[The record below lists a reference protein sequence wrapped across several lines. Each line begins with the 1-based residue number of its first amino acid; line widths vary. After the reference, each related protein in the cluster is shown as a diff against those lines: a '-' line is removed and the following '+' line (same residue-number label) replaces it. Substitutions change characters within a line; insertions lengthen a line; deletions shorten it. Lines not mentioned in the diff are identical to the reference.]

1 MKTKEEKQLMQLRYL
16 IKEFY
21 PHANDIYVDD
31 VEERIYFTDLYDGYE
46 MQARIDR
53 DAEEVVFQYQQNEE
67 WYLADTAS
75 FEQVNEVNEILIF

>member
-1 MKTKEEKQLMQLRYL
+1 MKTLEEKQFMQLRYL

-21 PHANDIYVDD
+21 PHAHDIYTDD
-31 VEERIYFTDLYDGYE
+31 VEERIYFTDLNDGFE

-53 DAEEVVFQYQQNEE
+53 DAEEVVFQYQQGED

-75 FEQVNEVNEILIF
+75 FKKVNEVNEGVIF